1 MFSLK
6 LEGLNSGLESLPG
19 LHISKG
25 DLINVLNMERR
36 GNQALLGEVQDAESI
51 EQNPGDEN

>member
-19 LHISKG
+19 LHSSKG